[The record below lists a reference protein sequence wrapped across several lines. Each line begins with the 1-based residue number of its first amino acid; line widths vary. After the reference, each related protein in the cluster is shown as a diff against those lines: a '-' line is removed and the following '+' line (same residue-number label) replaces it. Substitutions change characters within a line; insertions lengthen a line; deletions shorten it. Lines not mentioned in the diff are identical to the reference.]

1 MAAPEEH
8 IIYNLFDSYWFQH
21 HILTNNL
28 HVSRLP
34 DEDHNSNQDKKY
46 EFVELTTA
54 MSCKKDVE
62 VKEDD
67 LTVASSIYTC
77 ILHDPNLMIK
87 NRLEP
92 YFKAKI
98 QDKDYLG
105 LKLFG
110 I

>member
-62 VKEDD
+62 VKG
-67 LTVASSIYTC
+67 LLRFWAHSVASAV
-77 ILHDPNLMIK
+77 N
-87 NRLEP
+87 
-92 YFKAKI
+92 
-98 QDKDYLG
+98 
-105 LKLFG
+105 
-110 I
+110 